1 MILVMDVLRS
11 GVVVVVVDKMQFV
24 LAGFS
29 VKVKKN
35 LRAIWSAVNPK

>member
-1 MILVMDVLRS
+1 MEL
-11 GVVVVVVDKMQFV
+11 VVDKMQFV

-35 LRAIWSAVNPK
+35 LRAIWGAVNPKYLCNSKILRE

>member
-1 MILVMDVLRS
+1 MELVVN
-11 GVVVVVVDKMQFV
+11 KMQFV

-35 LRAIWSAVNPK
+35 LRAIWGAVNPKKLCNSKIFRD